1 MLTFART
8 TRIEWGDCD
17 PAGIIFYARYYDI
30 FDVSTTMMLE
40 HVLGMNKLDYLKAY
54 DFLGHPLAE
63 TRARFLRP
71 TRFGDEVA
79 IETAVV
85 ACGRSSFKIE
95 HKLTKAG
102 TLSAEGYETR
112 VWVVR
117 HPDDPRR
124 MKSQPLPRD
133 VVAKLNASTPS
144 S

>member
-8 TRIEWGDCD
+8 ARIEWGDCD

-30 FDVSTTMMLE
+30 FDISTTMMLE
-40 HVLGMNKLDYLKAY
+40 HALGMNKIDYLKAY

-71 TRFGDEVA
+71 TRYGDDVS

-102 TLSAEGYETR
+102 TLCAEGNETR

-117 HPDDPRR
+117 HPGDPRR
-124 MKSQPLPRD
+124 MKSQPLPPD
-133 VVAKLNASTPS
+133 VIAKLKAGSP
-144 S
+144 

>member
-1 MLTFART
+1 MLTFTRT

-40 HVLGMNKLDYLKAY
+40 HALGMNKIEYLKAY

-95 HKLTKAG
+95 HKLTKAEM
-102 TLSAEGYETR
+102 LCVEGSETR
-112 VWVVR
+112 VWVGR

-124 MKSQPLPRD
+124 MKSRPLPPD
-133 VVAKLNASTPS
+133 LAAKLKAGSP
-144 S
+144 